1 MDTMTTL
8 ANRLTNALEVTAG
21 CTEPAAIAFCASFVG
36 KYLDD
41 TPQQITLRIDQRTYK
56 NAFGAGIPRAD
67 DLRGSE
73 WALLFGF
80 VMACPEKRLSIF
92 SGLEEKA
99 IAQAR
104 TIHERDILTVEL
116 VERDSL
122 LIAVSAKGATN
133 QAEARI
139 EGGHTK
145 VTSVTLNDKIIDIA
159 KDNATQTTSISQP
172 FTDEVYESRN
182 WTKLIEECYQD
193 QSLQT
198 TLRQGI
204 AYNMSAALHGQKYVK
219 SDNGSAT
226 LVMGAIYARM
236 HGDPIPIMS
245 CAGSGNKGLTC
256 MIPVVC
262 YSRDR
267 NLGEEMEIKGVLVA
281 VLLTTLITSRF
292 GEVSSV
298 CGAQYA
304 AGAGVIG
311 GLLYLKNK
319 LELFDGA
326 YNNFIS
332 AIGGG
337 FCDGAKGSCSMRGN
351 VAVTT
356 ALTSINHAENGFLVS
371 GRDGFLGDT
380 FHETLN
386 HLTQYNPLI
395 AKFELETI
403 NILRNK

>member
-1 MDTMTTL
+1 MTTL
-8 ANRLTNALEVTAG
+8 AQKLNDALEVTAG

-41 TPQQITLRIDQRTYK
+41 TPQGILLRIDQRTYK
-56 NAFGAGIPRAD
+56 NAFGAGIPRAGE
-67 DLRGSE
+67 LRGSE

-80 VMACPEKRLSIF
+80 VMACPDKRLSIF
-92 SGLEEKA
+92 SGLEEQAMAKA
-99 IAQAR
+99 R
-104 TIHERDILTVEL
+104 VLHDRDILKVEL
-116 VERDSL
+116 VETESL
-122 LIAVSAKGATN
+122 LIAVSAKGTTN
-133 QAEARI
+133 QAEALI

-145 VTSVTLNDKIIDIA
+145 VTHVTVNGKPIKIAQDNDPQ
-159 KDNATQTTSISQP
+159 ATPADVP
-172 FTDEVYESRN
+172 FNNEVYEPQN
-182 WTKLIEECYQD
+182 WPQLIEECYTD
-193 QSLQT
+193 QTLQT
-198 TLRQGI
+198 TVRQGI
-204 AYNMSAALHGQKYVK
+204 AYNMAAALHGQKYVK
-219 SDNGSAT
+219 SGTGADA

-236 HGDPIPIMS
+236 NGDPIPVMS

-256 MIPVVC
+256 MIPVVAH
-262 YSRDR
+262 SREFD
-267 NLGEEMEIKGVLVA
+267 LGEELEIKGVLVS

-311 GLLYLKNK
+311 GILYLKQK
-319 LELFDGA
+319 LDLFDGA

-351 VAVTT
+351 VAVST

-371 GRDGFLGDT
+371 GRDGFLGNT
-380 FHETLN
+380 FQETLE

-395 AKFELETI
+395 AKFERETI
-403 NILRNK
+403 DILRNK

>member
-1 MDTMTTL
+1 MKTL
-8 ANRLTNALEVTAG
+8 AHTLNKALEVTAG

-41 TPQQITLRIDQRTYK
+41 TPREISLRIDQRTYK
-56 NAFGAGIPRAD
+56 NAFGAGIPRAG
-67 DLRGSE
+67 DLLGSE

-92 SGLEEKA
+92 SSLDEEV
-99 IAQAR
+99 IATASEL
-104 TIHERDILTVEL
+104 HDRDILTVEL
-116 VERDSL
+116 VEMDSL
-122 LIAVSAKGATN
+122 LIAVSASGKTN
-133 QAEARI
+133 RAEAII
-139 EGGHTK
+139 ERGHTRVSK
-145 VTSVTLNDKIIDIA
+145 VTLNNKEIDIS
-159 KDNATQTTSISQP
+159 KTNAIQSVSEDIP
-172 FTDEVYESRN
+172 FSKEMYDSAN
-182 WTKLIEECYQD
+182 WPALIEECFANNT
-193 QSLQT
+193 LQT
-198 TLRQGI
+198 TVRQGI
-204 AYNMSAALHGQKYVK
+204 AYNMAAALHGQKYIK
-219 SDNGSAT
+219 GGNGVES

-236 HGDPIPIMS
+236 TGDPIPVMA

-256 MIPVVC
+256 MIPIVAH
-262 YSRDR
+262 SRDLG
-267 NLGEEMEIKGVLVA
+267 LGEEQEIKGVLVSI
-281 VLLTTLITSRF
+281 LLTTLITSRF

-311 GLLYLKNK
+311 GLLYLKK
-319 LELFDGA
+319 ELDLFNGA

-351 VAVTT
+351 VAVST

-371 GRDGFLGDT
+371 SRDGFLGDT
-380 FHETLN
+380 FAETLD

-395 AKFELETI
+395 ARFERETI
-403 NILRNK
+403 DILRNK